1 MIEKHFHYNHVGLL
15 LLCFLY
21 GFFYHKLKPIDF
33 FVHDTQ
39 FRLHWINQENFIRR
53 EGLSIKELWNYGVAG
68 YRYLF
73 YCNKTPLF
81 GDVS

>member
-1 MIEKHFHYNHVGLL
+1 M
-15 LLCFLY
+15 
-21 GFFYHKLKPIDF
+21 FYPKLKTIDL

-39 FRLHWINQENFIRR
+39 FQLHSINQENFMPR
-53 EGLSIKELWNYGVAG
+53 EGLSIKELLNYGVVG
-68 YRYLF
+68 YRYLL

>member
-1 MIEKHFHYNHVGLL
+1 MIEIYFHCNHVGSL

-21 GFFYHKLKPIDF
+21 GCFIPSLKKIDC

-39 FRLHWINQENFIRR
+39 FQLHWINQENFMPR
-53 EGLSIKELWNYGVAG
+53 EGLSIKELLNYGVVG

-73 YCNKTPLF
+73 YCNKPPLF